1 MFQFHYIPVVS
12 EPDVHQI
19 GKDELASRRS
29 NFSDFND
36 LSNTNVY
43 VSGSAGMVYATL
55 DSFVDRGMPEENMF
69 SDVFSLLRD
78 KNHNQKIYLE

>member
-1 MFQFHYIPVVS
+1 MS
-12 EPDVHQI
+12 EPNNSSNWQGRI
-19 GKDELASRRS
+19 GLVGEAALK
-29 NFSDFND
+29 DFND

-69 SDVFSLLRD
+69 SDVFSFAPR
-78 KNHNQKIYLE
+78 